1 MKILVWGILLK
12 IGLIFI
18 SVLLGLLHIESNRIK
33 KIRGFIVYISS
44 IVLMNTN
51 TFDKAL
57 WLEKIIYICNK
68 IWVHIKP
75 LIFK

>member
-44 IVLMNTN
+44 IVLMNAN

-57 WLEKIIYICNK
+57 
-68 IWVHIKP
+68 
-75 LIFK
+75 